1 MTNNVTPL
9 RGRHDEWRHLSRAV
23 RSAASGQDT
32 RLVIGGPPG
41 VGKSRL
47 VGELAAAALELG
59 WPVVAH
65 GRLAALVDRPRG
77 LPVRAF
83 DPAPAPSSSGL
94 VLVIRDGAG
103 SPGSVLAHRS
113 MSGPAVLQV
122 ECDPRPASGS
132 LGPASG
138 PAFGPPSGAASEAA
152 SGPAGAVTHI
162 ELGPLGVPPVAEL
175 LGDLLGAG
183 PDPGLVELA
192 QLARGN
198 PAALVDLVDALTE
211 DGLVRLADGRAVLTA
226 VRLPRRA
233 RVRLAEQLRTC
244 PSATWLLVQA
254 VAVLGERARLSDIA
268 ALDFGPATLAAATHD
283 ALRRELLVQAG
294 PEVAFAHRLVRDLVV
309 AELPEPVFGTLIRA
323 LSRGAG
329 VAEGPPPGHQTPQL
343 SGLPRIHRSPLPPR
357 TDCPAWIT
365 LSKQERAVAELAG
378 RALTNK
384 EIAAQLFLSPHTVS
398 YHLRNVFRKL
408 GITSRVQLALRAP
421 H

>member
-1 MTNNVTPL
+1 MTNSSSSFTPL

-23 RSAASGQDT
+23 RSAAEGHDT
-32 RLVIGGPPG
+32 LLVIGGPPG

-47 VGELAAAALELG
+47 VAELAAAALQLG

-94 VLVIRDGAG
+94 VVVIRDGAG
-103 SPGSVLAHRS
+103 SPGSVLTRRS
-113 MSGPAVLQV
+113 MSGPAVLHI
-122 ECDPRPASGS
+122 ECGDPQPVSGS
-132 LGPASG
+132 LAPA
-138 PAFGPPSGAASEAA
+138 GAV
-152 SGPAGAVTHI
+152 SGPAGAVSEPVAAVTHV
-162 ELGPLGVPPVAEL
+162 ELGPLDAPSVTEL

-192 QLARGN
+192 RLARGN
-198 PAALVDLVDALTE
+198 PAAVVDLAAALTE
-211 DGLVRLADGRAVLTA
+211 DGLVRLADGRAELTA

-233 RVRLAEQLRTC
+233 RVRLAEHLQTC
-244 PSATWLLVQA
+244 PSATRVLVQA
-254 VAVLGERARLSDIA
+254 VAVLGGRARLSDVA
-268 ALDFGPATLAAATHD
+268 ALDLGPATLAAATHD
-283 ALRRELLVQAG
+283 ALRRELLVPAG
-294 PEVAFAHRLVRDLVV
+294 PEVAFAHRLVRDLVLS
-309 AELPEPVFGTLIRA
+309 ELPEPVFGTLTRA
-323 LSRGAG
+323 LSQSPAL
-329 VAEGPPPGHQTPQL
+329 AEGPPPGHQTPQL
-343 SGLPRIHRSPLPPR
+343 SGRPVIHQSPLPPR
-357 TDCPAWIT
+357 TDCAAWTT

-384 EIAAQLFLSPHTVS
+384 EIAAELFLSPHTVN

-408 GITSRVQLALRAP
+408 GITSRVQLALRAQ